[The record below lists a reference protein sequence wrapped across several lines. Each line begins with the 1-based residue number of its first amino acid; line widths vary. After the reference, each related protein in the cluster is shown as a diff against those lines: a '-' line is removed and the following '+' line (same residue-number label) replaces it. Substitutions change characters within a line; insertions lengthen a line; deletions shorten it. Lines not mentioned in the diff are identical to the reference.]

1 MSLPGRVL
9 KVIAFSSIE
18 FVFLLGL
25 WMLFVSQLQRAEFVA
40 GVAAALLGAIADGV
54 VKSKRLAKFGPRPAW
69 LWLFSWEPWYVLTGS
84 AAILRA
90 LALRLMGKKS
100 ESLFRV
106 VPFRAGGEDPESAA
120 RRALAIT
127 AISISPDTIVVGVDR
142 KRKYMLLHLIA
153 PKPVSRIARQL
164 GAEP

>member
-1 MSLPGRVL
+1 MPDRVL
-9 KVIAFSSIE
+9 KAIAFSCLE

-40 GVAAALLGAIADGV
+40 GVAAALLGAIGDGV

-69 LWLFSWEPWYVLTGS
+69 LWLLSWEPWYVLAGS
-84 AAILRA
+84 MAILRA
-90 LALRLMGKKS
+90 LARRLSGKKTKA
-100 ESLFRV
+100 EFRA
-106 VPFRAGGEDPESAA
+106 VPFRAGGEDAESAA
-120 RRALAIT
+120 KRALAIT

-142 KRKYMLLHLIA
+142 KREFMLLHLIA
-153 PKPVSRIARQL
+153 PRPITRLARKL